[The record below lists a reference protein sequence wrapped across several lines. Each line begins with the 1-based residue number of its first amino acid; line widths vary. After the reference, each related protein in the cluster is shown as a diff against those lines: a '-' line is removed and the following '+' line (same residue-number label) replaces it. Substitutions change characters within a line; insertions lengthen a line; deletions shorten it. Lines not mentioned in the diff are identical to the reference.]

1 VLAWFDQFAV
11 EFINSIPK
19 AVVRKSSSSDE
30 KLFEP
35 NRQGTRVDRFWVQV
49 RMLLE
54 GSREGGLFVMIGRK
68 KA

>member
-11 EFINSIPK
+11 EFINSIQK
-19 AVVRKSSSSDE
+19 AVVRESSSSDE

-35 NRQGTRVDRFWVQV
+35 NRQGKGVDRCWVQV